1 MDEKRNEKKWK
12 KALTMKCGRVE
23 YASPSEVKLIKK
35 KEKQTEWALCQ

>member
-1 MDEKRNEKKWK
+1 MKKSGNKWK
-12 KALTMKCGRVE
+12 KALTTKCGRVE